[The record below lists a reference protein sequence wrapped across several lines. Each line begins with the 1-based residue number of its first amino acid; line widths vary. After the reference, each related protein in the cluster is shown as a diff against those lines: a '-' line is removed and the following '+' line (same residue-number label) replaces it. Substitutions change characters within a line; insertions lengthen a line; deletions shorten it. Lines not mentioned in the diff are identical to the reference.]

1 MSGTHTSPLETLRA
15 RGLLHQVTD
24 DAALT
29 AHLTGGH
36 DGGTG
41 KAPRRGAPEAAHLGG
56 RAVYCGFDPTADSLT
71 IGNLVPIILL
81 AHFQRAGHT
90 PVVVMGGGT
99 GLIGDP
105 SGKTAERQ
113 LRTREEVEANVRS
126 QMRIFERVLSFD
138 AAKPNRAVMV
148 NNAAWLEKLSF
159 LDALRDVGKH
169 FSVNMMIQKESVKER
184 LHNRDQGISYTEFSY
199 MILQAYDFL
208 VLFRDHASLG
218 IHSPVTIQCGG
229 SDQWGNMVGGIDLIR
244 RVQAHEQPQSS
255 DAEAPKES
263 VAFCLTAPLV
273 TKSDGGKFGK
283 SESGAIWLTP
293 ERTSPYAFY
302 QFWLNTAD
310 ADVVKFLKMFTFL
323 PLEEIGRL
331 EASLASDP
339 GKREAHKALARE
351 VTRLLHGEEELAKA
365 EAAAAALFGRAKGDV
380 ESDGPFVL
388 PADLLGSAPTT
399 THARALLAGAGMSL
413 VDLLAQTTLAKSK
426 TEARTLLG
434 QNSISVNGRKAA
446 LDARVTEATL
456 VSGNLI
462 ALRRGG
468 KTWHITKWE

>member
-1 MSGTHTSPLETLRA
+1 MTLNPSSGILSALRL
-15 RGLLHQVTD
+15 RSLLHQATD
-24 DAALT
+24 EPAFERHLAA
-29 AHLTGGH
+29 
-36 DGGTG
+36 
-41 KAPRRGAPEAAHLGG
+41 P

-71 IGNLVPIILL
+71 IGNLVPIMLL

-90 PVVVMGGGT
+90 PIVVMGGGT

-113 LRTREEVEANVRS
+113 LRTREEVQANVRS
-126 QMRIFERVLSFD
+126 QMRIFRRILDFD
-138 AAKPNRAVMV
+138 SDAP
-148 NNAAWLEKLSF
+148 NAARMVDNADWLCPLGF

-208 VLFRDHASLG
+208 VLFRDHAKFG
-218 IHSPVTIQCGG
+218 IPQPVSIQLGG

-244 RVQAHEQPQSS
+244 RVSAADNPALHEQQR
-255 DAEAPKES
+255 ES
-263 VAFCLTAPLV
+263 LAYCLTAPLV

-283 SESGAIWLTP
+283 TEAGAIWLTP

-310 ADVVKFLKMFTFL
+310 ADVIRFLKTFTFL
-323 PLEEIGRL
+323 PMEEIARL
-331 EASLASDP
+331 ETSLKTDP

-351 VTRLLHGEEELAKA
+351 ATRLLHGEEELTKA
-365 EAAAAALFGRAKGDV
+365 QAATAALFGKKSASPDGGASDV
-380 ESDGPFVL
+380 PFML
-388 PADLLGSAPTT
+388 PEETLNSAPSSS
-399 THARALLAGAGMSL
+399 HDKKLLDGVGMSL

-426 TEARTLLG
+426 TEARTLLS
-434 QNSISVNGRKAA
+434 QNSISVNGHKAA
-446 LDARVTEATL
+446 LDARVTAATL
-456 VSGNLI
+456 LPGGLI

-468 KTWHITKWE
+468 KTWHITRWA